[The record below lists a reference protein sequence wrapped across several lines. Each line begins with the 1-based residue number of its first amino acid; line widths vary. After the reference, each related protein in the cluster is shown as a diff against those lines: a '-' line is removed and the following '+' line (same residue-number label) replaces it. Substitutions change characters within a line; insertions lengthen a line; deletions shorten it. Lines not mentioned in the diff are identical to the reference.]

1 MKHYDKTQ
9 ENYTFIVTT
18 KKVVTKKIVIR
29 EILLDSA

>member
-1 MKHYDKTQ
+1 MRRYDKTQ
-9 ENYTFIVTT
+9 KNYTFTVTT

>member
-9 ENYTFIVTT
+9 KNYTFIVTT

>member
-9 ENYTFIVTT
+9 KNYTFAVTT